1 MGRVLYQEIEKPSF
15 LTITLGDG
23 TKPIQSTTLDQNWM
37 YRFQK
42 LYQGNYELHVIKNGE
57 TILKRSIRLDQPVT
71 SLDLDLRSIPSA
83 RIEVQGSFYL
93 PTYVALGKLQSLI
106 KDFPQT
112 TVVVPSSVIQETGST
127 RLDEALG
134 NISGIVANS
143 SSNYGFFDNQL
154 IRGLGVVYTREGLN
168 DGPTFMG
175 YLRSLADVEQI
186 EVLKGPGSSLL
197 GSAGPGGTINL
208 IVKKP
213 KKDASTTAQLSLG
226 SFNSQRMIIDS
237 TGPLNQYWTYRV
249 IGNHSRSDGFRDL
262 SSSTNEW
269 TASLL
274 WQRTDVQS
282 LLLTIEN
289 RHLTMIPD
297 AAGIPF
303 RVSSYRNAMGTY
315 PFNHPKILE
324 VNKYTSFVSPMAQ
337 SATDILRISANY
349 IHFLTPI
356 LKWETNLA
364 HTKRS
369 LGFDRNFSIPDF
381 NSPTGAPSLANRYL
395 RSQQDR
401 FADKSFQTFLTWK
414 GNWGR
419 YGHQIQLGLDIFT
432 SDISTNRR
440 QAKFASIPDAYHP
453 VLPESGADLTAA
465 WAWIFDRKIMVRQSG
480 LYLIDHWNINNFLK
494 LRSTFRQDHFRMI
507 DDGSYNNLGNNSF
520 TNVLNN
526 SGQFYLPIA
535 GLNSIDT
542 ALGKE
547 HPLITDSTFN
557 NGQIGLIF
565 EPVSHSSFFIG
576 SSWGRLANLSTEDPR
591 TATLPE
597 SNRQVELGNRT
608 QWLDQQINLTLS
620 IYKTVRFNVPSI
632 SLLSGNPVITQ
643 TPEQRVE
650 GLDLDLSAR
659 PSSNWFILLAWSWM
673 NPVYTEPSLSDAWLK
688 GKQLIGAP
696 KRTGRIWSSYE
707 VKEGFFRGWG
717 LGLGFRHRDS
727 INISFRSGPPNNLGI
742 IPGYKIWDG
751 GIFYRANTWGLQ
763 LNFKNLSDRTYW
775 SYGIINAAV
784 PGEGRNMSL
793 DFRYLF

>member
-83 RIEVQGSFYL
+83 RIEVRGSFYL

-237 TGPLNQYWTYRV
+237 TGPLNQFWTYRV

-282 LLLTIEN
+282 LL
-289 RHLTMIPD
+289 
-297 AAGIPF
+297 
-303 RVSSYRNAMGTY
+303 
-315 PFNHPKILE
+315 
-324 VNKYTSFVSPMAQ
+324 
-337 SATDILRISANY
+337 
-349 IHFLTPI
+349 
-356 LKWETNLA
+356 
-364 HTKRS
+364 
-369 LGFDRNFSIPDF
+369 
-381 NSPTGAPSLANRYL
+381 
-395 RSQQDR
+395 
-401 FADKSFQTFLTWK
+401 
-414 GNWGR
+414 
-419 YGHQIQLGLDIFT
+419 
-432 SDISTNRR
+432 
-440 QAKFASIPDAYHP
+440 
-453 VLPESGADLTAA
+453 
-465 WAWIFDRKIMVRQSG
+465 
-480 LYLIDHWNINNFLK
+480 
-494 LRSTFRQDHFRMI
+494 
-507 DDGSYNNLGNNSF
+507 
-520 TNVLNN
+520 
-526 SGQFYLPIA
+526 
-535 GLNSIDT
+535 
-542 ALGKE
+542 
-547 HPLITDSTFN
+547 
-557 NGQIGLIF
+557 
-565 EPVSHSSFFIG
+565 
-576 SSWGRLANLSTEDPR
+576 
-591 TATLPE
+591 
-597 SNRQVELGNRT
+597 
-608 QWLDQQINLTLS
+608 TLS
-620 IYKTVRFNVPSI
+620 
-632 SLLSGNPVITQ
+632 
-643 TPEQRVE
+643 
-650 GLDLDLSAR
+650 
-659 PSSNWFILLAWSWM
+659 
-673 NPVYTEPSLSDAWLK
+673 
-688 GKQLIGAP
+688 
-696 KRTGRIWSSYE
+696 
-707 VKEGFFRGWG
+707 
-717 LGLGFRHRDS
+717 
-727 INISFRSGPPNNLGI
+727 
-742 IPGYKIWDG
+742 
-751 GIFYRANTWGLQ
+751 
-763 LNFKNLSDRTYW
+763 
-775 SYGIINAAV
+775 
-784 PGEGRNMSL
+784 
-793 DFRYLF
+793 